1 MHASAPTPPRPA
13 GALPRLD
20 RDGLVALLTA
30 GAVATVAFDIW
41 GQAVA
46 PALGLGN
53 LAPVPLARGTLALFL
68 GLDSEPAA
76 HFMHLFLVGLVAY
89 PLGWLV
95 FRASAERLAP
105 GLSWF
110 GASAIYGFGLWLF
123 AIGLVASTVTGAFFL
138 HFTTITW
145 LALVGHVLY
154 GIVCAASLR
163 WLESR

>member
-1 MHASAPTPPRPA
+1 MHTPTPPRPA
-13 GALPRLD
+13 VALPRLD

-30 GAVATVAFDIW
+30 GAVGTIAFDIW

-68 GLDSEPAA
+68 GLDSEAAA

-89 PLGWLV
+89 PLGWLG
-95 FRASAERLAP
+95 FRAVAARMAP
-105 GLSWF
+105 GLSWL
-110 GASAIYGFGLWLF
+110 AVSALYGFGLWLF

-138 HFTTITW
+138 NFTTITW

-154 GIVCAASLR
+154 GIVCAASLA
-163 WLESR
+163 WLERR

>member
-1 MHASAPTPPRPA
+1 MAATAHRA
-13 GALPRLD
+13 ALSLD
-20 RDGLVALLTA
+20 TVIAMLVA

-68 GLDSEPAA
+68 GVDSEAA
-76 HFMHLFLVGLVAY
+76 AQFMHLFVVGLVAY

-95 FRASAERLAP
+95 FRTLAARVAP
-105 GLSWF
+105 GL
-110 GASAIYGFGLWLF
+110 GLLAASAVYGFGLWIF

-138 HFTTITW
+138 NFTTITW

-154 GIVCAASLR
+154 GIVCGVAFD
-163 WLESR
+163 WLERRGG